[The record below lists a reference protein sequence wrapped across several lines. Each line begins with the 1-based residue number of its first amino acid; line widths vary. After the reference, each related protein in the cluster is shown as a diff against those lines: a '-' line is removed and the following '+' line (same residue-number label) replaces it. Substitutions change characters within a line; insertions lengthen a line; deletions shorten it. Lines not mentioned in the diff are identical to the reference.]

1 MADLPRVDLVVA
13 ITQTFL
19 SNTLFVSWFMATKN
33 SKQITK
39 KQLLIEIDDK
49 IQSLNLLKS
58 ALQGDPSRKQEDL
71 ENYERRFY
79 ELVNYSKK
87 K

>member
-1 MADLPRVDLVVA
+1 
-13 ITQTFL
+13 
-19 SNTLFVSWFMATKN
+19 MATNN
-33 SKQITK
+33 SKSITK
-39 KQLLIEIDDK
+39 RQLLIEIDDK

-58 ALQGDPSRKQEDL
+58 ALQGDPSRKQDDL
-71 ENYERRFY
+71 EDYKRRFY

>member
-1 MADLPRVDLVVA
+1 MAA
-13 ITQTFL
+13 
-19 SNTLFVSWFMATKN
+19 KN
-33 SKQITK
+33 PKSITK

-71 ENYERRFY
+71 ENYRQRFY
-79 ELVNYSKK
+79 ELFTYSKK